1 MSLLGGRAGTVL
13 SGTPAI
19 PLILSLSGDP
29 GSITLVTHATLAIRQ
44 GGSDRGLWSL
54 PGSSWNLASALT
66 CCVIWSSCPVSLR
79 LSVPT
84 HKRKMGMLVCP
95 SQSWCEDKRGG
106 SWEHSVEVIYH
117 YYLYPQRM
125 PEWWRQGSCP
135 DRPESLR
142 GCTGSRWGGRWVK
155 RVPGGKEE
163 EQKHGD
169 LCVYNLG
176 KGSSCKW
183 LEHEGWVDD
192 SRKPFKKYT
201 YALNEV

>member
-29 GSITLVTHATLAIRQ
+29 GGITLVTHAGHTTRWFRSRALKFAWFFLEPGICTYLLC
-44 GGSDRGLWSL
+44 DLIELPSL
-54 PGSSWNLASALT
+54 T
-66 CCVIWSSCPVSLR
+66 ETHCPH
-79 LSVPT
+79 PQEED
-84 HKRKMGMLVCP
+84 GDLVCP

-183 LEHEGWVDD
+183 LEREGWVDD